1 MNIFKVH
8 ESIITQYSKYVSSF
22 TDIHDNRINEEV
34 TSYFNNHRL
43 WPQPLIQFNPAYA
56 KGDSIKDLCDNG
68 ILNKDINN
76 IFKGYEL
83 YKHQVDALKLGTSD
97 KSFIVTSGT
106 GSGKS
111 LTYIGTIFNYIF
123 NQSEIEKGTK
133 ALIVYPMNALINS
146 QLIEFEK
153 YKNSYENNSG
163 KPFPISYARYTGQE
177 GSDEKEKVIN
187 ELPDVILTNYM
198 MLELIMT
205 RTGEKRIR
213 ESLFQNLK
221 FLVFDELHTYRG
233 RQGSDVSMLIRRIQ
247 SKAHKILVRIGT
259 SATMAA
265 GESLGE
271 QKEKI
276 SAVANKFFGNGF
288 NVNQIIEEELVT
300 SISHD
305 REFDK
310 SALLEELS
318 QNTSRKYTYAE
329 LRDSHLSLWIEKEIA
344 LELREGRL
352 VRRKPMN
359 TQEIAKS
366 LRKVTEVSEDVCEN
380 HIKNLLINAN
390 QINKEVTNDDNRI
403 LPFKIHQFISQT
415 GSVFTTLE
423 DKDTRAIAFDSSV
436 FHIDNEGS
444 RIPLFNIVFSR
455 ISGVDFL
462 CVTKNIKEERFNP
475 RDFKERFSDDD
486 EEIQNIGYLL
496 LDNEDKYWS
505 EGDLSNL
512 PDTWIK
518 IKKNGEPEVK
528 PEYKKALPQKVYFDK
543 FGNYSD
549 KKDSYPIEGWYIEAP
564 ILFDLTSGVFYD
576 RKTSEYTKLNTLGI
590 EGRSTATTIL
600 ATSTIKALADEN
612 QSREEQKLLSF
623 TDNRQDASLQAG
635 HLNDFYKVGLIRSA
649 IYHALYNAKE
659 NTLDHT
665 QIAESVFS
673 SLGLAQEEFAQHPSP
688 LPAQAN
694 DNNKIFQKILIYR
707 VLIDLKKGWR
717 VTLPNLEQCG
727 LVRIDYKHLRTT
739 AETESFWKD
748 IPLIGLMN
756 LEEKMD
762 FITQVLDFFRK
773 NYAISYFIFEENNIA
788 TISNEIRANI
798 KPDWGLDT
806 NEEISIPSYMR
817 VETLRN
823 VSKKIFTVSLGSQ
836 SYFGK
841 YLKLL
846 AKKYD
851 FVLDKNNYKDVV
863 YAILDAFKEAQ
874 WLVPQLINQGKVEV
888 KIYRL
893 NANSIL
899 WKLGDGGSFIPDKI
913 RFQSYKDYKPKIN
926 RFFKDYYS
934 QDYTKRK
941 RIVAREHTAQIGNQD
956 RIDREDKFRSGD
968 ISVLSCSPTMELG
981 IDISSLNV
989 VHMRN
994 VPPNPSNYAQ
1004 RSGRAGRSGQA
1015 ALVMTFCSNHSPHD
1029 KHYFNNSKEMV
1040 AGIVTP
1046 SRIDLINEELLKSH
1060 LNAVY
1065 LSNVGLSDLE
1075 RSIGEL
1081 VELEDIDLPL
1091 KDSIKVKLNISK
1103 ERKQEVYS
1111 DFKSTLAS
1119 IEEDLNKI
1127 YWYNEDWLHREIEK
1141 VPNAFNK
1148 AINRWRDLYKSA
1160 ISQRDRAQKIINNP
1174 TYKSNSPEVKNAF
1187 NEQKQARIQLA
1198 LLNNE
1203 GRSQLFSEFYP
1214 FRYLASE
1221 GFLPGYNFTRL
1232 PIRVFV
1238 PKGED
1243 ADYISRPR
1251 FLAIKE
1257 FGPGNTIYHNGS
1269 KFQIKQ
1275 LLLPEA
1281 ESKLKKVKIAL
1292 NSGYALM
1299 DEEYNNEYCP
1309 FTKVHLNTD
1318 EEREI
1323 YTNLLEMTDNRSVA
1337 HDRISSNEEERMSM
1351 GYDIR
1356 TYFTV
1361 TGNLNRI
1368 EKVNIKD
1375 DKDTLL
1381 RLQYIPAATLLK
1393 INHKWSR
1400 TNEDGFLINIK
1411 TGIWKKGK
1419 LDPKKEEDIANIK
1432 RIKLYTTDT
1441 ADALYIHPLPALAFE
1456 KGKEADGVITLQF
1469 ALKRAIETYFQ
1480 VESNEIGVEVMGDPT
1495 KPNML
1500 IFEASEGSLGIL
1512 SQIVKDPLLFMQII
1526 KEAYKICHFEN
1537 GKDLL
1542 EKPVPATYSDLLSY
1556 SNQRYHERID
1566 RFTIKDQLERLMVC
1580 ELEAMGKS
1588 KFSSYDEQYKHLI
1601 ENFDPNSST
1610 ELEFLKYLYK
1620 NNLKLPDVAQYK
1632 TDDLFVMPDFYY
1644 EEENAAIFCDGTP
1657 HDKPEVKKQDEMKR
1671 EVLRNKGYDVVTYYY
1686 KDSLEQLIKDRNDI
1700 FKKVK

>member
-22 TDIHDNRINEEV
+22 TDIQDDRINEEV
-34 TSYFNNHRL
+34 TSYFDNHRL

-56 KGDSIKDLCDNG
+56 KGDSIKDLCDSG
-68 ILNKDINN
+68 VLNDEIHNV
-76 IFKGYEL
+76 FKGYQL

-97 KSFIVTSGT
+97 KNFIVTSGT

-111 LTYIGTIFNYIF
+111 LTYIGTIFNYLF
-123 NQSEIEKGTK
+123 NQSEKESGTK

-146 QLIEFEK
+146 QLIEFDK
-153 YKNSYENNSG
+153 YKNSYEKNTG
-163 KPFPISYARYTGQE
+163 KIFPISYARYTGQE
-177 GSDEKEKVIN
+177 GSEEKEKVIN
-187 ELPDVILTNYM
+187 VLPDIILTNYM

-205 RTGEKRIR
+205 RIGEKRIR
-213 ESLFQNLK
+213 ESMFQNLK

-247 SKAHKILVRIGT
+247 SKAHKELVCIGT

-265 GESLGE
+265 GESLSE
-271 QKEKI
+271 QKEK
-276 SAVANKFFGNGF
+276 VANVAKKFFGNDF
-288 NVNQIIEEELVT
+288 STDQIIEEELIT
-300 SISHD
+300 SIPYE
-305 REFDK
+305 REIDK
-310 SALLEELS
+310 SALLKELS
-318 QNTSRKYTYAE
+318 QDTSKSYTDDE
-329 LRDSHLSLWIEKEIA
+329 LRNSYFSLWIEKEIA

-359 TQEIAKS
+359 IQEIASS
-366 LRKVTEVSEDVCEN
+366 LEKFTAVSVDICEK
-380 HIKNLLINAN
+380 HVKNLLINAN
-390 QINKEVTNDDNRI
+390 QINKNVTNDDNRV

-415 GSVFTTLE
+415 GSVFTTLANKE
-423 DKDTRAIAFDSSV
+423 TRTITFDNSAFY
-436 FHIDNEGS
+436 IDNDGDK
-444 RIPLFNIVFSR
+444 IPLFNLVFSR
-455 ISGVDFL
+455 ISGVDFI
-462 CVTKNIKEERFNP
+462 CVTKNIKKEQFSP
-475 RDFKERFSDDD
+475 REFKERLAEED
-486 EEIQNIGYLL
+486 EERNIGYLL
-496 LDNEDKYWS
+496 LDDKDKYWS

-518 IKKNGEPEVK
+518 INRNGENTIK
-528 PEYKKALPQKVYFDK
+528 PDYKKALPQKVYFDK

-635 HLNDFYKVGLIRSA
+635 HLNDFYKVGLLRSA

-659 NTLDHT
+659 NTLEHS
-665 QIAESVFS
+665 QIAESVFL

-688 LPAQAN
+688 LPAQAD
-694 DNNKIFQKILIYR
+694 DNNRIFQKILMYR
-707 VLIDLKKGWR
+707 VLNDLKKGWR

-727 LVRIDYKHLRTT
+727 LVRIDYKHLKAT
-739 AETESFWKD
+739 AEAESFWKD

-756 LEEKMD
+756 IEEKMD

-773 NYAISYFIFEENNIA
+773 NYAISHFIFEENNIA
-788 TISNEIRANI
+788 TISNEIRSNI
-798 KPDWGLDT
+798 NPDWGLET
-806 NEEISIPSYMR
+806 NEDISIPSYMR
-817 VETLRN
+817 VETLKN
-823 VSKKIFTVSLGSQ
+823 VPKRVYTVSLGSQ

-851 FVLDKNNYKDVV
+851 FVLDKENYKDVV

-874 WLVPQLINQGKVEV
+874 WLVPQLINQGNVQV

-893 NANSIL
+893 NVNSIL
-899 WKLGDGGSFIPDKI
+899 WKLGDGETVVPDKI
-913 RFQSYKDYKPKIN
+913 RLQSYKDYKPKIN
-926 RFFKDYYS
+926 RFFKEYYS
-934 QDYTKRK
+934 QDFTKLK
-941 RIVAREHTAQIGNQD
+941 RIEAREHTAQIGNKD
-956 RIDREDKFRSGD
+956 RIDREDKFRNGE

-981 IDISSLNV
+981 IDIASLNV

-1015 ALVMTFCSNHSPHD
+1015 ALLMTFCSNHSPHD
-1029 KHYFNNSKEMV
+1029 KHYFDNPKEMV

-1075 RSIGEL
+1075 RSIGEI
-1081 VELEDIDLPL
+1081 VDIENNDLPL
-1091 KDSIKVKLNISK
+1091 KESIKIRLNLSK
-1103 ERKQEVYS
+1103 QRKQEVYS
-1111 DFKSTLAS
+1111 DFKVTLES
-1119 IEEDLNKI
+1119 IEDLNNI
-1127 YWYNEDWLHREIEK
+1127 YWYNEVWLWREIEK
-1141 VPNAFNK
+1141 VPNEFNK

-1160 ISQRDRAQKIINNP
+1160 ISQRDRAQKVINNP
-1174 TYKSNSPEVKNAF
+1174 VYKAKSTEVKTAF
-1187 NEQKQARIQLA
+1187 NEQRQARIQLA

-1203 GRSQLFSEFYP
+1203 GRGQQFSEFYP

-1251 FLAIKE
+1251 FLALKE
-1257 FGPGNTIYHNGS
+1257 FGPANTIYHNGS

-1275 LLLPEA
+1275 ILLPEA

-1299 DEEYNNEYCP
+1299 DEEFEKEYCP
-1309 FTKVHLNTD
+1309 FTKTYLKGDDESKLYTD
-1318 EEREI
+1318 
-1323 YTNLLEMTDNRSVA
+1323 LLEMTDNRSVA

-1411 TGIWKKGK
+1411 TGMWKKGK
-1419 LDPKKEEDIANIK
+1419 KDPTNNDEK
-1432 RIKLYTTDT
+1432 RIRLFTTDT

-1469 ALKRAIETYFQ
+1469 ALKRAIETKFQ

-1500 IFEASEGSLGIL
+1500 IYEASEGSLGVL
-1512 SQIVKDPLLFMQII
+1512 SQIVKDPLLFKQII
-1526 KEAYKICHFEN
+1526 KEAYKICHFED
-1537 GKDLL
+1537 GKDIL
-1542 EKPVPATYSDLLSY
+1542 ENPVPATYSDLLSY
-1556 SNQRYHERID
+1556 YNQRYHEQID
-1566 RFTIKDQLERLMVC
+1566 RFTIKDQLERLMAC

-1588 KFSSYDEQYKHLI
+1588 KFNSYDEQYKHLI

-1610 ELEFLKYLYK
+1610 ELEFLNYLYK

-1644 EEENAAIFCDGTP
+1644 EEENAVIFCDGTP
-1657 HDKPEVKKQDEMKR
+1657 HDKLEIKKQDDLKR
-1671 EVLRNKGYDVVTYYY
+1671 EALRNKGYDVVTYYY
-1686 KDSLEQLIKDRNDI
+1686 KDSLEQLIKARNDI